1 MTYRLMAEEA
11 TDMVCRK
18 LNVNKKCETAEVPL
32 PGSESDAKD
41 EDRRQHII
49 EQHRAESS
57 RG

>member
-49 EQHRAESS
+49 EP
-57 RG
+57 